1 MCSYSTGYSVFLL
14 NICEQTSGYVFIN
27 YKADERP
34 LLLRFG
40 AHLLILILF
49 YAHKLLNKAD
59 RHLLQNQSKGLVLSK
74 LFVAWIIC
82 GGRETVLQM

>member
-1 MCSYSTGYSVFLL
+1 MFLL
-14 NICEQTSGYVFIN
+14 ITKLMKGHQ
-27 YKADERP
+27 

-59 RHLLQNQSKGLVLSK
+59 RHFIAKSTKRVSAVKVICSLDYLRRSRDCSAIV
-74 LFVAWIIC
+74 VIIVRP
-82 GGRETVLQM
+82 G